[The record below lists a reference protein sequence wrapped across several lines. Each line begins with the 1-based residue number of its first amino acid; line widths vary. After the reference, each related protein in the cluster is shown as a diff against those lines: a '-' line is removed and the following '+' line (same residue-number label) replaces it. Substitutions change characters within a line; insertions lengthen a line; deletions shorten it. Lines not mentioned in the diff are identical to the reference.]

1 MPGSSAP
8 APPRERRRVVIT
20 GMGTV
25 NALTS
30 GGRSAVAEA
39 LALGRS
45 GIGPLRAFVPEPGG
59 SGLAAEVDDARL
71 AALVDPGEARRL
83 SRICRL
89 AVAAC
94 RLAVEDAGVGSGPGL
109 AIVVGSEHGDFRSSE
124 EFAEGYLQRGPA
136 GLSPMIFPNTVMNT
150 MASVAAIAVGA
161 RAPSV
166 TLNQPT
172 IVGDLAVAR
181 AAAIVARGDAEA
193 AVAGGVDEICALVY
207 RHLQGLGA
215 LSPMR
220 GGGPEGCRPYAA
232 DHNGPVLG
240 EGATFVVLES
250 LDAARARG
258 ASIVAEVV
266 DQAWGNVPAPAHAA
280 RPGRADRGSPVNRL
294 LAAHARAGFR
304 RVYGAGNGDAGVDD
318 WECALL
324 AKRSRAARCPSA
336 VAGAALRPARRAGR
350 ASCGCGGSGRGA
362 RRLSRARPR
371 DRARRLSDRA
381 DRRDCRGAWGPGP

>member
-1 MPGSSAP
+1 
-8 APPRERRRVVIT
+8 VVIT

-30 GGRSAVAEA
+30 GGASAVTEA

-45 GIGPLRAFVPEPGG
+45 GIGPLRGFVPEPGG
-59 SGLAAEVDDARL
+59 SRLAAEIDDARL
-71 AALVDPGEARRL
+71 AALIDPAEARRL

-89 AVAAC
+89 TVAAC
-94 RLAVEDAGVGSGPGL
+94 RLAMEDSGVGSGPGL

-124 EFAEGYLQRGPA
+124 EFAGGYLQRGPA

-181 AAAIVARGDAEA
+181 AAAIVARGNAEA
-193 AVAGGVDEICALVY
+193 AVAGGVDEICARVY
-207 RHLQGLGA
+207 RHLRDLGA

-240 EGATFVVLES
+240 EGATFLVLES

-258 ASIVAEVV
+258 ARIVAELVE
-266 DQAWGNVPAPAHAA
+266 QAWGNVPASAHAA
-280 RPGRADRGSPVNRL
+280 RPARVDRGSPVGRL
-294 LAAHARAGFR
+294 LAAHAVPGFR

-318 WECALL
+318 WERGLL
-324 AKRSRAARCPSA
+324 ARDLGPSDAPPLSLAPLFGQHGGLGALRVAAAALDAARGVSPVLVHGIARGGCRTA
-336 VAGAALRPARRAGR
+336 LIVGALDPE
-350 ASCGCGGSGRGA
+350 
-362 RRLSRARPR
+362 SRTHE
-371 DRARRLSDRA
+371 
-381 DRRDCRGAWGPGP
+381 

>member
-1 MPGSSAP
+1 MAGSSEP
-8 APPRERRRVVIT
+8 APPRRRVVIT

-30 GGRSAVAEA
+30 GGTSAVAEA

-45 GIGPLRAFVPEPGG
+45 GIGPLRAFVPEPGT

-71 AALVDPGEARRL
+71 AALVDPAEARRL

-124 EFAEGYLQRGPA
+124 EFAGGYLQRGPA

-166 TLNQPT
+166 TLNQAT

-207 RHLQGLGA
+207 RHLRGLGA

-220 GGGPEGCRPYAA
+220 GGGAEGCRPYAA

-240 EGATFVVLES
+240 EGATFLVLES

-258 ASIVAEVV
+258 ARIVAELV
-266 DQAWGNVPAPAHAA
+266 DHAWGNVPAPAHAA
-280 RPGRADRGSPVNRL
+280 RPGRVDRGSPVGRL
-294 LAAHARAGFR
+294 LAAH
-304 RVYGAGNGDAGVDD
+304 VD
-318 WECALL
+318 
-324 AKRSRAARCPSA
+324 
-336 VAGAALRPARRAGR
+336 GR
-350 ASCGCGGSGRGA
+350 ASAACTAPGTATPASTTGSSGCWRATSGRADAPPVSLAPLFGQHGGLGA
-362 RRLSRARPR
+362 LRVAAAALDAARGVAPVLVHGI
-371 DRARRLSDRA
+371 ARGGCRTALIVGPAVA
-381 DRRDCRGAWGPGP
+381 DHE